1 MAVVFTEFV
10 QLGDHA
16 PFHRRFEETLIQMA
30 HHIGSPAPELKVG
43 PIHHE
48 GHDVTWLVVCTIER
62 PSTPYLAYDV
72 RESSLESGFLR
83 VMQLSIAKLAHLFS
97 DEFRDRKSV
106 V

>member
-30 HHIGSPAPELKVG
+30 QHIGSPAPELKGG

-48 GHDVTWLVVCTIER
+48 GQDVT
-62 PSTPYLAYDV
+62 
-72 RESSLESGFLR
+72 
-83 VMQLSIAKLAHLFS
+83 
-97 DEFRDRKSV
+97 
-106 V
+106 